1 MNSKMSGRLEIAG
14 SVALAI
20 AAEPIHEAG
29 HAIAVRIVTGIWPE
43 IGFWA
48 VHPTAAFHSNG
59 DILAVLGAGDAAV
72 TIWWGL
78 MLIITY
84 RRPDRKWLLIGPT
97 FVVGLALMNW
107 LAAALLSLFGY
118 GYLGASDAA
127 KFIEVSGLAPAAIAA
142 VLTGIIALIGM
153 AVARIFGSGTHV
165 SPAL

>member
-1 MNSKMSGRLEIAG
+1 MSGRLEIAG

-20 AAEPIHEAG
+20 AAEPIHEGG
-29 HAIAVRIVTGIWPE
+29 HAIAIRIVTGVWPE

-78 MLIITY
+78 MLLVAY
-84 RRPDRKWLLIGPT
+84 RRPDRTWVLVGPT
-97 FVVGLALMNW
+97 FVVGLALINW
-107 LAAALLSLFGY
+107 LTAAVLSPFGY
-118 GYLGASDAA
+118 GHLGASDAA
-127 KFIEVSGLAPAAIAA
+127 KFIEVSGLAPAIVAAA
-142 VLTGIIALIGM
+142 VTGIIALIGV
-153 AVARIFGSGTHV
+153 AVARVFGSRRHV